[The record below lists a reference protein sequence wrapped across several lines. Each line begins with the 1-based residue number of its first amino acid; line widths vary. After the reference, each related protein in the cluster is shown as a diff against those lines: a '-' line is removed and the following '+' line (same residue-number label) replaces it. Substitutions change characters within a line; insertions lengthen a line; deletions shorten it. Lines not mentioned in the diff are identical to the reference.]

1 MINIKDFCDMEQF
14 EQIMSNWAKATGL
27 ATVAVGADGRYIS
40 ECYNFTE
47 FCIDLTRKSP
57 EGCRRC
63 EKCDREGKGVYFCH
77 AGLID
82 FGIELKIGD
91 EVVGSVIGGQVLSE
105 TPDDEKFRA
114 VAREIGVNEDR
125 YIAALHKVTI
135 RSEEAI
141 RASAELLGQV
151 LNNYINA
158 QYMEKHNKQ
167 IIGKLGTGAKD
178 AEELVNRIKEKTVQ
192 LNTVHGKQKILALNA
207 SIEAARAGEAGR
219 GFAVVAE
226 QIANLAK
233 QSAENVVEIDHV
245 VEELLV
251 NSNQFIH
258 VMEGMQ
264 TDVHQQFEYIHAAQN
279 DFNAL
284 SSSLK
289 ACVSSVGAIDNMT
302 ASIEIQRQNITDAL
316 TKLNG
321 FAQGNAASTE
331 ETSAMAEELA
341 DMVHSSTETIQN
353 LNVHVQN
360 LIENVSKFKIQ

>member
-1 MINIKDFCDMEQF
+1 MADERYHDRNVRKEVHMGLFHKNKQKEAVQ
-14 EQIMSNWAKATGL
+14 EVKQPQISLEEKAYPIIYT
-27 ATVAVGADGRYIS
+27 ANYIS
-40 ECYNFTE
+40 ERFENLSDEEVVVSNQIVGIKEMFNNVLTEMDRLSVQIQNFGNTFSGIQNASE
-47 FCIDLTRKSP
+47 NFSSVRDGIIASVDTAQ
-57 EGCRRC
+57 
-63 EKCDREGKGVYFCH
+63 EKVR
-77 AGLID
+77 
-82 FGIELKIGD
+82 ELKAD
-91 EVVGSVIGGQVLSE
+91 SARVTDSFHVMDTTFQNLEQAVGE
-105 TPDDEKFRA
+105 
-114 VAREIGVNEDR
+114 
-125 YIAALHKVTI
+125 
-135 RSEEAI
+135 
-141 RASAELLGQV
+141 
-151 LNNYINA
+151 
-158 QYMEKHNKQ
+158 
-167 IIGKLGTGAKD
+167 
-178 AEELVNRIKEKTVQ
+178 IKECTQGIVDVANQ
-192 LNTVHGKQKILALNA
+192 TNMLALNA
-207 SIEAARAGEAGR
+207 SIEAARAGEAGK

>member
-82 FGIELKIGD
+82 FGIELKIG
-91 EVVGSVIGGQVLSE
+91 
-105 TPDDEKFRA
+105 DEKFRA

-207 SIEAARAGEAGR
+207 SIEAARAGENGR
-219 GFAVVAE
+219 GFAVVAGE
-226 QIANLAK
+226 VGKLSDFINDINKDINKL
-233 QSAENVVEIDHV
+233 VGEIDTV
-245 VEELLV
+245 VRKMNE
-251 NSNQFIH
+251 
-258 VMEGMQ
+258 
-264 TDVHQQFEYIHAAQN
+264 
-279 DFNAL
+279 
-284 SSSLK
+284 
-289 ACVSSVGAIDNMT
+289 
-302 ASIEIQRQNITDAL
+302 
-316 TKLNG
+316 
-321 FAQGNAASTE
+321 
-331 ETSAMAEELA
+331 
-341 DMVHSSTETIQN
+341 
-353 LNVHVQN
+353 
-360 LIENVSKFKIQ
+360 

>member
-82 FGIELKIGD
+82 FGIELKIGN

-167 IIGKLGTGAKD
+167 IIGKLVQAQRMPKSWSTGLRK
-178 AEELVNRIKEKTVQ
+178 RRY
-192 LNTVHGKQKILALNA
+192 
-207 SIEAARAGEAGR
+207 S
-219 GFAVVAE
+219 
-226 QIANLAK
+226 
-233 QSAENVVEIDHV
+233 
-245 VEELLV
+245 
-251 NSNQFIH
+251 
-258 VMEGMQ
+258 
-264 TDVHQQFEYIHAAQN
+264 
-279 DFNAL
+279 
-284 SSSLK
+284 
-289 ACVSSVGAIDNMT
+289 
-302 ASIEIQRQNITDAL
+302 
-316 TKLNG
+316 
-321 FAQGNAASTE
+321 
-331 ETSAMAEELA
+331 
-341 DMVHSSTETIQN
+341 
-353 LNVHVQN
+353 
-360 LIENVSKFKIQ
+360 

>member
-1 MINIKDFCDMEQF
+1 MGMNISDFFDMDVLIQILTDWSTATGIGIIAVDEKGEYMMDPIGWKDFCMKYTRGTKE
-14 EQIMSNWAKATGL
+14 GL
-27 ATVAVGADGRYIS
+27 
-40 ECYNFTE
+40 
-47 FCIDLTRKSP
+47 
-57 EGCRRC
+57 RRC
-63 EKCDREGKGVYFCH
+63 VKCDQEGQGVYFCH

-82 FGIELKIGD
+82 FGIELKIGN

-207 SIEAARAGEAGR
+207 SIEAARAGENGR
-219 GFAVVAE
+219 GFAVVAGE
-226 QIANLAK
+226 VGKLSDFINDINKDINKL
-233 QSAENVVEIDHV
+233 VGEIDTV
-245 VEELLV
+245 VHKMNE
-251 NSNQFIH
+251 
-258 VMEGMQ
+258 
-264 TDVHQQFEYIHAAQN
+264 
-279 DFNAL
+279 
-284 SSSLK
+284 
-289 ACVSSVGAIDNMT
+289 
-302 ASIEIQRQNITDAL
+302 
-316 TKLNG
+316 
-321 FAQGNAASTE
+321 
-331 ETSAMAEELA
+331 
-341 DMVHSSTETIQN
+341 
-353 LNVHVQN
+353 
-360 LIENVSKFKIQ
+360 